1 MLRESVLLDD
11 PQRVVWFNKQPLCIY
26 GDPPYPVLLRL
37 QARYRPGNVT
47 RDQINYKD
55 MSEAWVAVEW
65 VNKASEYFEM
75 GPVTLKEY
83 FQ

>member
-1 MLRESVLLDD
+1 M
-11 PQRVVWFNKQPLCIY
+11 P
-26 GDPPYPVLLRL
+26 LRL
-37 QARYRPGNVT
+37 QARYRPENVT